1 VKKQFYPIPIILITV
16 ITSTAL
22 LTAPDNKVYTVQEAL
37 NNYEKLEG
45 KTITIQG
52 EIRQGS
58 VACTQMFCGN
68 NSCCNSYSGG
78 IKLGGTSSV
87 PLRGEEIGCSG
98 NECNI
103 TCTPQTGK
111 EYRVKGILNQSYG
124 QKHFQIEKYSKVKQ

>member
-1 VKKQFYPIPIILITV
+1 MKKQFYPIPIILITV
-16 ITSTAL
+16 ITSAAL

-37 NNYEKLEG
+37 NNYEELEG

-52 EIRQGS
+52 EVKQGS
-58 VACTQMFCGN
+58 IACTQMFCGN
-68 NSCCNSYSGG
+68 NSCCNSCSGG
-78 IKLGGTSSV
+78 VKLGENPSL
-87 PLRGEEIGCSG
+87 PLKGANLSCSG

-111 EYRVKGILNQSYG
+111 EYAVKGILNQSYG